1 MPRWQTSS
9 SVPMLGTSTVI
20 FRNSLGVPSSAQIV
34 TRRFPRLPGSKALS
48 FAWVIRK
55 RASVFRDGQYPVTDR
70 SSLNISYKAL
80 QGRVRDSAEAV
91 EP

>member
-9 SVPMLGTSTVI
+9 SVPMFGTSTVI
-20 FRNSLGVPSSAQIV
+20 FINSLGEPSSAQIV
-34 TRRFPRLPGSKALS
+34 TRRLPRLPVSKALS

-55 RASVFRDGQYPVTDR
+55 RASVFRDGQYPVMDR

-80 QGRVRDSAEAV
+80 QGRALDA
-91 EP
+91 PL